1 MCGLRT
7 CALPGSLMLVE
18 LANKGDPKNGPFFSV
33 LNMHEQHFL
42 SSRQLSVGQIANGI
56 ILWMLV
62 MNQSPGGS
70 PLYSG

>member
-33 LNMHEQHFL
+33 LNMHGQHFL
-42 SSRQLSVGQIANGI
+42 S
-56 ILWMLV
+56 M
-62 MNQSPGGS
+62 
-70 PLYSG
+70 